1 MLFRPVRRYT
11 ARSPWAEMERLHRDV
26 NRLFYDSFSQAGGRV
41 GPANYPVMNVWSN
54 EDGTV
59 VTAELPGVDA
69 EDIEISVVGDTLTLS
84 GSRQADELEEDEKY
98 HRRER
103 GSGKFSR
110 SFQLPFRTEADKVEA
125 TFDKGVLHIFLPR
138 SETDKPKKI
147 NVKSA

>member
-1 MLFRPVRRYT
+1 
-11 ARSPWAEMERLHRDV
+11 MERLHRDV

-54 EDGTV
+54 EDGAV
-59 VTAELPGVDA
+59 VTAELPGINA

-84 GSRQADELEEDEKY
+84 GSRQADELEEGEKY

-110 SFQLPFRTEADKVEA
+110 SFQLPFRTEADKIEA
-125 TFDKGVLHIFLPR
+125 TFDKGVLHISLPR
-138 SETDKPKKI
+138 SEADKPKKI
-147 NVKSA
+147 SVKSA